1 MTRMQKQIA
10 KNKSGDSSTDVGSK
24 ELSTMMTN
32 LDSANQQLFN
42 LREKLEKARMQAVS
56 NEEKISDHQTKNEKL
71 ILVAQNYQIDT
82 NRLKDYINATK
93 VTKVVPDRVQ
103 AEAESKLVKV

>member
-42 LREKLEKARMQAVS
+42 LREKLEKARM
-56 NEEKISDHQTKNEKL
+56 
-71 ILVAQNYQIDT
+71 
-82 NRLKDYINATK
+82 
-93 VTKVVPDRVQ
+93 
-103 AEAESKLVKV
+103 

>member
-32 LDSANQQLFN
+32 LDSANQTMQSNQSEMDMKSNASVTDVQSFKTDTIDN
-42 LREKLEKARMQAVS
+42 NGLRYS
-56 NEEKISDHQTKNEKL
+56 
-71 ILVAQNYQIDT
+71 
-82 NRLKDYINATK
+82 
-93 VTKVVPDRVQ
+93 
-103 AEAESKLVKV
+103 